1 MGRSDVSPPGYGL
14 VHGEREIGEIM
25 DIVEIIVG
33 VLLAGG
39 LLVLV
44 SRGGMRLFRGPD
56 PGSAVAPPR
65 PPAPAPGPPTTAPLP
80 TPPAA
85 RVILGE
91 TEQEAGA
98 LVDGL
103 IIGHHLTRTHYE
115 DRLEDQAETIDAL
128 RADVAAAWY
137 PGDDADPD
145 DDAED
150 DGSGG
155 FGSGGAFGQ
164 GVQVPDLDPDLDPEL
179 AEFDA
184 AGDPWEDD
192 VFGFDEDDDD

>member
-1 MGRSDVSPPGYGL
+1 MD
-14 VHGEREIGEIM
+14 IGEI
-25 DIVEIIVG
+25 VVG
-33 VLLAGG
+33 VLVGGG

-44 SRGGMRLFRGPD
+44 SWGVVRWFRGSD

-65 PPAPAPGPPTTAPLP
+65 PPVPAPDPPTTAPLP
-80 TPPAA
+80 TPPTPAA
-85 RVILGE
+85 AVIFGE
-91 TEQEAGA
+91 TEREAGA

-115 DRLEDQAETIDAL
+115 DRLEDQAETIEAL
-128 RADVAAAWY
+128 RTDVAAAWY
-137 PGDDADPD
+137 PGDDADPG

-150 DGSGG
+150 DGFDDVDDLDG

-164 GVQVPDLDPDLDPEL
+164 AVRDPDLDPDLDPGL
-179 AEFDA
+179 DGFGA

-192 VFGFDEDDDD
+192 VFGFDEDDED